1 MDFAQQVKAS
11 VDIVSVVREHVRLKK
26 QGVNRWVGLCP
37 FHAEKTPSF
46 SVHEGLQIYK
56 CFGCGKGGDVFNF
69 LMEVQG
75 LTFYESLTA
84 LAQQHGIPIPRRGSG
99 DQTDAESKLRAA
111 LYRMHE
117 LAQQYFQSELQSPR
131 GASARSYL
139 EQRGLSA
146 EAIAKFGLGY
156 APAAGNNLLGRFQ
169 QEGMSV
175 EQMESSGLV
184 SARRE
189 GPGFY
194 DRFRDRLMFPI
205 AGDSGRLIAFAGRA
219 LQADQQPKYLNSPET
234 PIYKKSA
241 VLYNF
246 HAAKPAM
253 RQHNRVVLVEG
264 YMDVIGVAGAGV
276 AEVVASCGT
285 ALTSQQARMVHP
297 HAETVVVNF
306 DADQAGQNATE
317 RSIQVLLQEDLKVR
331 VLALPDGK
339 DPDEFCKRHG
349 AEEYRR
355 LLDTA
360 PDYFIWLADRARSRF
375 DMHTGDGRLEAFKFL
390 VPAIH
395 WLPDKI
401 RRAALADEL
410 ASYLRLENR
419 NLALEQIRRAAVER
433 RQAPASETLPDLFS
447 KAEKLLIRLLLES
460 ATARKEMLQ
469 GILETAGQQ
478 QLPSA
483 PIFEALKAVE
493 SEGGEFQFSALEGR
507 LEERHR
513 QALARILFEKDQPAC
528 SIEEGLQAYAALERK
543 ALEKRLIDVRREIAE
558 AEKNGDREQSLRL
571 LQAKTELERRLGLR
585 QGGHAAGA

>member
-11 VDIVSVVREHVRLKK
+11 VDIVGVVREHVRLKK
-26 QGVNRWVGLCP
+26 QGPNRWVGLCP
-37 FHAEKTPSF
+37 FHSEKTPSF

-56 CFGCGKGGDVFNF
+56 CFGCGKAGDVFNF
-69 LMEVQG
+69 LMEIQG
-75 LTFYESLTA
+75 LTFYESLTT
-84 LAQQHGIPIPRRGSG
+84 LAQQHGIAIPRRGSG
-99 DQTDAESKLRAA
+99 EQADAESKLRAA

-117 LAQQYFQSELQSPR
+117 LAQQYFQSELHSPR
-131 GASARSYL
+131 GAGARAYL
-139 EQRGLSA
+139 EQRGLDA
-146 EAIAKFGLGY
+146 EAIARFGLGY
-156 APAAGNNLLGRFQ
+156 APAAGNGLLGRFQ
-169 QEGMSV
+169 KEGMPA
-175 EQMESSGLV
+175 EQIESSGLV

-219 LQADQQPKYLNSPET
+219 LQDEQQPKYLNSPET
-234 PIYKKSA
+234 PIYKKSS

-246 HAAKPAM
+246 HAAKQAM
-253 RQHNRVVLVEG
+253 RQHHRVVLVEG
-264 YMDVIGVAGAGV
+264 YMDVIGVASAGI

-285 ALTSQQARMVHP
+285 ALTSQQARMIHP

-355 LLDTA
+355 LLNAA

-419 NLALEQIRRAAVER
+419 NLALEQIRRAAIER
-433 RQAPASETLPDLFS
+433 RQAPAGESLPDTFS

-460 ATARKEMLQ
+460 ASARQQMLQ
-469 GILETAGQQ
+469 GVVETASQQ

-483 PIFEALKAVE
+483 PIFDALKAVE
-493 SEGGEFQFSALEGR
+493 SEADEFQFSAVEGR

-513 QALARILFEKDQPAC
+513 QVLARILFEKDQLAC
-528 SIEEGLQAYAALERK
+528 SIEEGQQALAALQRK
-543 ALEKRLIDVRREIAE
+543 ALEKRLLDVRRDIAE
-558 AEKNGDREQSLRL
+558 AEKNGDREQCLRL
-571 LQAKTELERRLGLR
+571 LQVRTELTQLLGLR
-585 QGGHAAGA
+585 QGGRAAGA